1 MTHWWH
7 DARMRL
13 ARWLAP
19 APLPPEADPETP
31 PNIAYLQRKQLEV
44 ARELERYDP
53 RIIEMLR
60 TQARLAQHFRDERER
75 LRRETG

>member
-1 MTHWWH
+1 
-7 DARMRL
+7 
-13 ARWLAP
+13 
-19 APLPPEADPETP
+19 
-31 PNIAYLQRKQLEV
+31 LEV